1 MTQLV
6 INIENPAILPSLK
19 KVLSALD
26 GVSIA
31 KPMKKKKNKT
41 ELDLAIEEVR
51 SGDVTHWDSAGALIE
66 HINRFGK

>member
-31 KPMKKKKNKT
+31 RPMKKMKNKT
-41 ELDLAIEEVR
+41 ELELAMEEVR
-51 SGDVTHWDSAGALIE
+51 NGDVTHWESVNALIE
-66 HINRFGK
+66 HINSIGK